1 LTKAQKFV
9 IECIPP
15 FNFELSV
22 SLFSGG
28 DRQIRKYEKGKFWQI
43 IRIDGQ
49 LALITLKPLGTV
61 DQPRIAVELESNDKI
76 SREQKNKA
84 KALVT
89 ALLNTQFDLNPFYE
103 GVASDKILTD
113 LTKRLRGLRIPSTPT
128 VFEALV
134 DSIIEQQISLDV
146 AHVLETNLIKAFG
159 DSLSLNQEV
168 YYAYPTPKKLASANI
183 KKLRGCGLSTRKAEY
198 IIEISKMI
206 ARGNLDLESYK
217 DYDDAQEIIEELD
230 KIRGIGVWTA
240 ELTIMRA
247 MNKNDVIPAD
257 DLGLRRVIAHFYCN
271 DKRITGEEARR
282 IAEEWGK
289 WKGLACFYLMVAEA
303 MEEINKR

>member
-9 IECIPP
+9 IECIPH

-22 SLFSGG
+22 GLFSGG

-43 IRIDGQ
+43 IRTDGQ

-159 DSLSLNQEV
+159 DSLNLNQEV

-206 ARGNLDLESYK
+206 ARGNLDLENYK
-217 DYDDAQEIIEELD
+217 DYDDAQGIIEELD
-230 KIRGIGVWTA
+230 KITGIGVWTA

>member
-22 SLFSGG
+22 GLFSGG

-43 IRIDGQ
+43 IRTDGQ

-103 GVASDKILTD
+103 GVASDKILAD

-168 YYAYPTPKKLASANI
+168 YYVYPTPKKLASANI
-183 KKLRGCGLSTRKAEY
+183 KKLRGCGLSTRKAQY

>member
-217 DYDDAQEIIEELD
+217 DCDDAQGIIEELD

>member
-103 GVASDKILTD
+103 GVASDKILAD

-168 YYAYPTPKKLASANI
+168 YCAYPTPKKLASANI

-303 MEEINKR
+303 MEEINER